1 MIDSLQEL
9 LKIIGVPGVI
19 TTIILLIARSNPIT
33 SMSSSWLEIKLATK
47 EKRFYIKSFKFI
59 FEVLFYLILFLL
71 ITDLLFKNKSI
82 YNPLIAIIVTVLVVI
97 VFFYVFGCT
106 IQEKNFFD
114 LYRNKIKRS
123 WELVL
128 LYIVFLTVGFL
139 GAFLLPAYFLGT
151 QLYSQFYNETLT
163 REENYGALLAYIIIS
178 IIYIISIYPSIILTY
193 YKFLNLKNSTFKN
206 LVVKYNNE
214 YWYIHHPIQGE
225 LFLLGDKAV
234 INECTRFRVIERND
248 LQKELLLVQRK

>member
-47 EKRFYIKSFKFI
+47 EKRFYIKFFKFFI
-59 FEVLFYLILFLL
+59 EVSIYLILFLL
-71 ITDLLFKNKSI
+71 ITDLLFSNKSI
-82 YNPLIAIIVTVLVVI
+82 YNSSIAIIVTVLVVI
-97 VFFYVFGCT
+97 VFFFVFACT
-106 IQEKNFFD
+106 IKGENFFD
-114 LYRNKIKRS
+114 LFRNMVERRWK
-123 WELVL
+123 LVL
-128 LYIVFLTVGFL
+128 LYLVFLTVGFL

-151 QLYSQFYNETLT
+151 QIYSQFYNETLT
-163 REENYGALLAYIIIS
+163 REGKFGALFAYIIIS

-193 YKFLNLKNSTFKN
+193 YKFLNLKNSTLKN
-206 LVVKYNNE
+206 LVVEYSNE

-234 INECTRFRVIERND
+234 INECTRFRIVERND
-248 LQKELLLVQRK
+248 LQKEVLLVIRK